1 MNQLTIGKSSSND
14 IVVSTDATVS
24 MTHAV
29 LYKDNKGNIYISD
42 SNSTNGTYV
51 NGERVYNERILNKLD
66 ILTVGN
72 TVIDWTIYF
81 NNEKL
86 QDMSKEEN
94 NYYTQYDHPN
104 EKVSEDNY
112 LYALGLSLYLIL
124 IKIFLMPVNIVRK
137 SVSNLPKQQDIKTE
151 FIVLYYMKQ
160 LYDAII
166 ILFWPV
172 SVAFF
177 FYILIKYNFSHIQ
190 EGVLYYIAIC
200 YFSPL
205 YIALMKELLSLALIA
220 VVKLEEIARNTRK

>member
-24 MTHAV
+24 RTHAV

-177 FYILIKYNFSHIQ
+177 FYILIKYNFYHIQ